1 MATTN
6 AKLYNRMD
14 TLANWTNTSDPVM
27 LEPKE
32 AAYIEGSNTYVVNN
46 TGASASFNDLYGY
59 GTANAG
65 KTSSCY
71 VCAYVAPVSSPK
83 NGTTT
88 LRRRI
93 TGGYENIPGGTWSA
107 NQSANNNVDLPNFI
121 ADATVDFPKQKVN
134 DFINLAFKS
143 PGDSVHDLMPNCM
156 PIDLVVVALR
166 EIFNKLGT
174 MRIERY
180 NDDTRE
186 WEKVEINTLDLAQKG
201 LQEAMHLL
209 PYKSNA

>member
-14 TLANWTNTSDPVM
+14 SLQNWTTTNPM

-46 TGASASFNDLYGY
+46 TGTSATFNDLYGY

-65 KTSSCY
+65 KTTSCY
-71 VCAYVAPVSSPK
+71 VCAYVAPASSPN

-88 LRRRI
+88 LRKRI
-93 TGGYENIPGGTWSA
+93 TGGYYDVGSWTA
-107 NQSANNNVDLPNFI
+107 NQSGNTQVDLPNFVG
-121 ADATVDFPKQKVN
+121 DATVDFPKQKVN
-134 DFINLAFKS
+134 SFIDVAFKS
-143 PGDSVHDLMPNCM
+143 PAGTPVEQLMPNCM

-166 EIFNKLGT
+166 EIFARIGT
-174 MRIERY
+174 IKNNEGQ
-180 NDDTRE
+180 NIDT
-186 WEKVEINTLDLAQKG
+186 VDLAQKG
-201 LQEAMHLL
+201 LQAAMELL
-209 PYKSNA
+209 PYKTNA

>member
-14 TLANWTNTSDPVM
+14 SLQNWTTTNPM

-46 TGASASFNDLYGY
+46 TGTSATFNDLYGY

-65 KTSSCY
+65 KTTSCY
-71 VCAYVAPVSSPK
+71 VCAYVAPASSPN

-88 LRRRI
+88 LRKRI
-93 TGGYENIPGGTWSA
+93 TGGYEDLTPSWSA
-107 NQSANNNVDLPNFI
+107 NQSSNIQVNLPNFV

-134 DFINLAFKS
+134 SFIDVAFKS
-143 PGDSVHDLMPNCM
+143 PAGTPVDQLMPNCM

-166 EIFNKLGT
+166 EIFARIGT
-174 MRIERY
+174 IKNNEGQ
-180 NDDTRE
+180 NIDT
-186 WEKVEINTLDLAQKG
+186 VDLAQKG
-201 LQEAMHLL
+201 LQAAMELL
-209 PYKSNA
+209 PYKTNA

>member
-14 TLANWTNTSDPVM
+14 SLQNWTTTNPM

-46 TGASASFNDLYGY
+46 TGTSATFNDLYGY

-71 VCAYVAPVSSPK
+71 VCAYVAPATSAN
-83 NGTTT
+83 NGSTT

-93 TGGYENIPGGTWSA
+93 TGGYSDVGSWTA
-107 NQSANNNVDLPNFI
+107 NQSGNTQVDLPNFI
-121 ADATVDFPKQKVN
+121 ADATVDFPKSKVN
-134 DFINLAFKS
+134 SFIDVAFKS
-143 PGDSVHDLMPNCM
+143 PGDPVPELMPNCM

-166 EIFNKLGT
+166 EIFNKIG
-174 MRIERY
+174 IIK
-180 NDDTRE
+180 NQAGQDID
-186 WEKVEINTLDLAQKG
+186 TLDLAQRG
-201 LQEAMHLL
+201 LQDAMNLL

>member
-14 TLANWTNTSDPVM
+14 SLQNWTTTNPM

-46 TGASASFNDLYGY
+46 TGTSATFNDLYGY

-71 VCAYVAPVSSPK
+71 VCAYVAPSSSPN

-93 TGGYENIPGGTWSA
+93 TGGYENISGGTWSA
-107 NQSANNNVDLPNFI
+107 NQSSNNNVDLPNFI

-134 DFINLAFKS
+134 NFIDVAFKS
-143 PGDSVHDLMPNCM
+143 PAGTPVDQLMPNCM

-166 EIFNKLGT
+166 EIFARIGT
-174 MRIERY
+174 IKNNEGQ
-180 NDDTRE
+180 NIDT
-186 WEKVEINTLDLAQKG
+186 VDLAQRG
-201 LQEAMHLL
+201 LQAAMELL
-209 PYKSNA
+209 PYKVNS

>member
-14 TLANWTNTSDPVM
+14 SLQNWTTTNPM

-46 TGASASFNDLYGY
+46 TGASATFNDLYGY
-59 GTANAG
+59 GTQNAG

-71 VCAYVAPVSSPK
+71 VCAYVAPASSPK

-88 LRRRI
+88 LRKRI

-107 NQSANNNVDLPNFI
+107 DQSSNNNVDLPNFI
-121 ADATVDFPKQKVN
+121 ADATIDFPKSKVN
-134 DFINLAFKS
+134 NFINLAFKS
-143 PGDSVHDLMPNCM
+143 PAGTPVDQLMPNCM

-166 EIFNKLGT
+166 EIFARIGT
-174 MRIERY
+174 IKNNEGQ
-180 NDDTRE
+180 NIDT
-186 WEKVEINTLDLAQKG
+186 VDLAQKG
-201 LQEAMHLL
+201 LQAAMELL
-209 PYKSNA
+209 PYKVNS

>member
-14 TLANWTNTSDPVM
+14 SLQNWTTTNPM

-46 TGASASFNDLYGY
+46 TGTSATFNDLYGY

-71 VCAYVAPVSSPK
+71 VCAYVAPTAAAN
-83 NGTTT
+83 NGSTT

-93 TGGYENIPGGTWSA
+93 TGGYSEVGSWTA
-107 NQSANNNVDLPNFI
+107 NQSGNTQVDLPNFI
-121 ADATVDFPKQKVN
+121 ADATVDFPKSKVN
-134 DFINLAFKS
+134 NFIDIAFKS
-143 PGDSVHDLMPNCM
+143 PGSPVDQLMPNCM
-156 PIDLVVVALR
+156 PIDLIVVALR

-180 NDDTRE
+180 NEGSGQWD
-186 WEKVEINTLDLAQKG
+186 KVEIDTLDLAQKG
-201 LQEAMHLL
+201 LQEAMNLL